1 MPCHWY
7 IISTCQNTDTHHAA
21 DTPSVHITI
30 LTPAIQLKHIIILT
44 QLTTYILHHL
54 SHHSLL
60 PQPWHLLHSWH
71 QFTFYRTSFHVLQI
85 EWCSEWGQSIIYDHN
100 TDTCQST
107 RFTCTTKLT
116 PAIFSQDRVYVQQNG
131 VENVYNLGLISF
143 RDQIA
148 RYNPIRNHLQETLLS
163 MVARERRGEVV
174 ERFVVCK
181 HYNILFMTLLTLFFA
196 CGLVVMSSMNCH
208 YNLFNTDPILSMS
221 PQFPHSISILV
232 NSSPPP
238 PPPLSF
244 RSLFSRLFPLS
255 TLSVAMLLI

>member
-1 MPCHWY
+1 MVYCWHT
-7 IISTCQNTDTHHAA
+7 ISTCHNM
-21 DTPSVHITI
+21 
-30 LTPAIQLKHIIILT
+30 TPAIQLKHIIILT

-54 SHHSLL
+54 SHHLL
-60 PQPWHLLHSWH
+60 LAQPWHLLHSWH

-85 EWCSEWGQSIIYDHN
+85 AWCSEWGQSIIYDHN
-100 TDTCQST
+100 TDTCQSS

-181 HYNILFMTLLTLFFA
+181 HHCPRRWFFMTLLTLFFA

-208 YNLFNTDPILSMS
+208 HNLFTTDQILSMS